1 MPLEAP
7 VVLNLNSRRPLSLFR
22 HFFPDRIDIGPVEI
36 TSAVPAPT
44 PY

>member
-7 VVLNLNSRRPLSLFR
+7 VVFDLDGVRRFSLFR
-22 HFFPDRIDIGPVEI
+22 HFFPDRINIGPVEI

>member
-7 VVLNLNSRRPLSLFR
+7 VVLDLDSMRRFSLFR
-22 HFFPDRIDIGPVEI
+22 HIFPDRIDIGPVEI
-36 TSAVPAPT
+36 ASAIPAPT

>member
-1 MPLEAP
+1 M
-7 VVLNLNSRRPLSLFR
+7 LNIDNVSRFSFFR